1 MTQIY
6 HEPLPAAL
14 MYDKNEAELAPKN
27 NKGKKCLGG
36 MLILKV
42 ITQAIL
48 QRTNPTGK
56 WHPDS
61 LG

>member
-1 MTQIY
+1 MAQIY
-6 HEPLPAAL
+6 QEPLPAAL

-42 ITQAIL
+42 ITSHFTENKIQLENGI
-48 QRTNPTGK
+48 RNF
-56 WHPDS
+56 
-61 LG
+61 